1 VTSDRWPELPV
12 LGDVILPALPEDA
25 DQVLWPGLL
34 DLADQLPA
42 HHVVIGGV
50 MVHLHGA
57 VAGNHSQRPTRD
69 VDVLLDVG
77 VVPSSIRD
85 AVQVLHDMGYRIAQD
100 SPDESSHRY
109 IGPAGELVDVLAPAG
124 VKPKPDLTTTPPGQ
138 TIEVYAGQGA
148 LQHRVL
154 IRASYGGRVSYVPVP
169 DLPRAML
176 LKAAAYK
183 HQWIKS
189 QVKAFDSRHLTDLVH
204 LVALIDDVTRWVSS
218 RFCRAPVGAMVT
230 FTAPS
235 LDVTVALAVAR
246 FCARSSDFSLRSESR
261 ASMSFNHLS
270 GSTSSLSCRTVR

>member
-1 VTSDRWPELPV
+1 MTSDKWPDLPV
-12 LGDVILPALPEDA
+12 LGDVILPSLPEGA
-25 DQVLWPGLL
+25 DQLLWPGLL

-57 VAGNHSQRPTRD
+57 VAGKHSQRPTRD
-69 VDVLLDVG
+69 VDILLDVG
-77 VVPSSIRD
+77 VVPSSITD
-85 AVQVLHDMGYRIAQD
+85 AVQVLNDMGYRIAQD

-154 IRASYGGRVSYVPVP
+154 IRASYGDRASFVPVP
-169 DLPRAML
+169 DLSRAML

-189 QVKAFDSRHLTDLVH
+189 KVKAHDSRHLTDLVH
-204 LVALIDDVTRWVSS
+204 LVALIDDVTVIL
-218 RFCRAPVGAMVT
+218 AELG
-230 FTAPS
+230 TAPPKGHLVLADV
-235 LDVTVALAVAR
+235 LDDINHHAWAAAGASKVDAQLNWEVLR
-246 FCARSSDFSLRSESR
+246 QSSI
-261 ASMSFNHLS
+261 
-270 GSTSSLSCRTVR
+270 